1 MEDVRREVNSFKGE
15 PVSQKASGTERLKR
29 NDIAPLVQ
37 KGKGS
42 LTKHVDNDMEDIADA
57 TTKIQKQVIKW
68 QHGQNDV
75 RLRQLK
81 EHKDYEVQIEQSV
94 HPNDTFTAAILC
106 TMCNKKIRLGINQN
120 IRVKLSNWIRHIKAC
135 VQEKKESKLALTK
148 YCSSSSS
155 LVSSPDIS
163 APALSKS
170 EMATPDVQTSD
181 TNMRNKPAEAE
192 RDNVE
197 TS

>member
-1 MEDVRREVNSFKGE
+1 
-15 PVSQKASGTERLKR
+15 
-29 NDIAPLVQ
+29 
-37 KGKGS
+37 
-42 LTKHVDNDMEDIADA
+42 MEDIADA

-155 LVSSPDIS
+155 SVSSQDIS
-163 APALSKS
+163 APALSMS
-170 EMATPDVQTSD
+170 EMPTPDVQTSD
-181 TNMRNKPAEAE
+181 MNMRNKPAEAE
-192 RDNVE
+192 GDNVE